1 VETLFAELKRYVR
14 FKEADE
20 AALRALH
27 PRTAPHFQAIAE
39 VFYDRILDH
48 AEARKAL
55 HGGETTVG
63 RLKGTLVGWM
73 DELLLGPWNE
83 DYFERRCRIGRVHVR
98 IALPQHYMFGA
109 MNVVRE
115 ELKRAAEPTEQD
127 SRAALDK
134 VLDLELAIM
143 LHTFSEDLLSAEKRE
158 LSRRAQVNEKLAAVG
173 TLTAGLSHEIRNPLN
188 AAGLQLL
195 VLERRVQKLDA
206 SLRPALVEPLRLVQ
220 EEIRRLEHIL
230 RDFLQFARPM
240 KVDAKP
246 VPLGPIVARVLDL
259 LAGDAERR
267 GVRIERRLHEATALA
282 DAAQVQQVVLNI
294 CLNGIEA
301 MADGGILR
309 VRTAVEGS
317 EAVIT
322 VEDTGPGI
330 PDELLQRL
338 FEPFFTT
345 KPAGSGLGLAIARA
359 IVEQHG
365 GRIDV
370 RRRDTV
376 GTRFEIG
383 LPLSH

>member
-14 FKEADE
+14 FREADE

-27 PRTAPHFQAIAE
+27 LRTAPHFQSIAE
-39 VFYDRILDH
+39 IFYDRILAHD
-48 AEARKAL
+48 EARKAL
-55 HGGETTVG
+55 QGGESTVG
-63 RLKGTLVGWM
+63 RLKVTLVAWM
-73 DELLLGPWNE
+73 HELLLGPWDE
-83 DYFERRCRIGRVHVR
+83 DYFEKRCRIGRVHVR
-98 IALPQHYMFGA
+98 IALPQHYMLGA

-115 ELKRAAEPTEQD
+115 ELKRVAEPTGED
-127 SRAALDK
+127 ARAALDK
-134 VLDLELAIM
+134 ILDLELAIM
-143 LHTFSEDLLSAEKRE
+143 LHTYSEDLISAEKHE

-195 VLERRVQKLDA
+195 VLERRVQKLD
-206 SLRPALVEPLRLVQ
+206 SELRPPLVEPLKLVQ
-220 EEIRRLEHIL
+220 EEIHRLEHIL
-230 RDFLQFARPM
+230 RDFLQFARPT

-246 VPLGPIVARVLDL
+246 VSLGPIVARVLDL

-267 GVRIERRLHEATALA
+267 GVRIERHLLEATALA
-282 DAAQVQQVVLNI
+282 DAAQLHQVILNI

-301 MADGGILR
+301 MADGGTLR
-309 VRTAVEGS
+309 VATALEGP
-317 EAVIT
+317 EALIT
-322 VEDTGPGI
+322 VDDTGPGI
-330 PDELLQRL
+330 PDDLLKRL

-370 RRRDTV
+370 RRRDGS
-376 GTRFEIG
+376 GTRFEVG
-383 LPLSH
+383 LPPSR